1 MVKKIK
7 VAILISGR
15 GSNMKALIDA
25 CKDINFPAE
34 IAMVISNKHDALG
47 LNYAQQNNILTAI
60 IDHKKFYSR
69 QQFEEAIDREI
80 TKCGID
86 IICLAGFM
94 RVLSPWFVEKFQGRL
109 INIHPSLL
117 PEFKGANAV
126 ADALNSGAKIS
137 GCTTHFVSVDVDSGE
152 IIMQAQVDILSND
165 DFNSLAQK
173 ILVQEH
179 IIYPQTLKKI
189 CKKIL
194 Q

>member
-1 MVKKIK
+1 MEKKRK

-34 IAMVISNKHDALG
+34 IALVISNKKDALG
-47 LNYAQQNNILTAI
+47 LNYAQENNIFTAV
-60 IDHKKFYSR
+60 IDHKKFSNR
-69 QQFEEAIDREI
+69 QEFEEAIDQEMI
-80 TKCGID
+80 KNHIQ

-94 RVLSPWFVEKFQGRL
+94 RVLSPFFVEKWQGRL

-126 ADALNSGAKIS
+126 LDALKSGVKVS
-137 GCTTHFVSVDVDSGE
+137 GCTTHFVSVEVDAGE
-152 IIMQAQVDILSND
+152 IIMQSQVDISSND

-179 IIYPQTLKKI
+179 KIYPQTLKKI
-189 CKKIL
+189 CQKI
-194 Q
+194 

>member
-1 MVKKIK
+1 MEKKRK

-34 IAMVISNKHDALG
+34 IALVISNKQDALG
-47 LNYAQQNNILTAI
+47 LNYAQENNIFTAV
-60 IDHKKFYSR
+60 IDHKKFSNR
-69 QQFEEAIDREI
+69 QEFEEAIDQEMI
-80 TKCGID
+80 KNHIQ

-94 RVLSPWFVEKFQGRL
+94 RVLSPFFVEKWQGRL

-126 ADALNSGAKIS
+126 LDALKSGVKVS
-137 GCTTHFVSVDVDSGE
+137 GCTTHFVSVEVDTGE
-152 IIMQAQVDILSND
+152 IIMQSQVDISSND

-173 ILVQEH
+173 ILIEEH
-179 IIYPQTLKKI
+179 KIYPQTLKKI
-189 CKKIL
+189 CQKI
-194 Q
+194 

>member
-25 CKDINFPAE
+25 CNDVNFPAQ
-34 IAMVISNKHDALG
+34 IALVISNKQDALG
-47 LNYAQQNNILTAI
+47 LNYAQENNIFTVV
-60 IDHKKFYSR
+60 IDHKKFSHR
-69 QQFEEAIDREI
+69 QEFEEAIDQEI
-80 TKCGID
+80 IKHDIK

-94 RVLSPWFVEKFQGRL
+94 RVLSPWFVEKWQGRL

-126 ADALNSGAKIS
+126 ADALKSGVKIS
-137 GCTTHFVSVDVDSGE
+137 GCTTHFVTADVDAGE

-179 IIYPQTLKKI
+179 KIYPQTLKKI
-189 CKKIL
+189 CQEI
-194 Q
+194 

>member
-1 MVKKIK
+1 MEKKRK

-34 IAMVISNKHDALG
+34 IALVISNKQDALG
-47 LNYAQQNNILTAI
+47 LNYAQENNIFTAV
-60 IDHKKFYSR
+60 IDHKKFSNR
-69 QQFEEAIDREI
+69 QEFEEAIDQEMI
-80 TKCGID
+80 KNHIQ

-94 RVLSPWFVEKFQGRL
+94 RVLSPFFVEKWQGRL

-126 ADALNSGAKIS
+126 LDALKSGVKVS
-137 GCTTHFVSVDVDSGE
+137 GCTTHFVSVEVDAGE
-152 IIMQAQVDILSND
+152 IIMQSQVDISSND

-179 IIYPQTLKKI
+179 KIYPQTLKKI
-189 CKKIL
+189 CQKI
-194 Q
+194 

>member
-1 MVKKIK
+1 MEKKRK

-34 IAMVISNKHDALG
+34 IALVISNKQDALG
-47 LNYAQQNNILTAI
+47 LNYAQENNIFTAV
-60 IDHKKFYSR
+60 IDHKKFSNR
-69 QQFEEAIDREI
+69 QEFEEAIDQEMI
-80 TKCGID
+80 KNHIQ

-94 RVLSPWFVEKFQGRL
+94 RVLSPFFVEKWQGRL

-126 ADALNSGAKIS
+126 LDALKSGVKIS
-137 GCTTHFVSVDVDSGE
+137 GCTTHFVSVDVDAGE
-152 IIMQAQVDILSND
+152 IIMQAQVDISSND

-173 ILVQEH
+173 ILIEEH
-179 IIYPQTLKKI
+179 KIYPQTLKKI
-189 CKKIL
+189 CQKI
-194 Q
+194 